1 MTEKN
6 PQGTGQRGARMV
18 KAPHGFRG
26 GGTTPEPPVIEA
38 GRASPLQLFN
48 ERRRSFREGRKQGGT
63 VEYDFVSHP

>member
-1 MTEKN
+1 
-6 PQGTGQRGARMV
+6 MV
-18 KAPHGFRG
+18 EAPHGFRG